1 MKAKLIIAMWLIS
14 LIFLASDNLLQVIIS
29 LCCFAFFSWLL
40 KRHEVEAIKEV
51 KKLENR
57 IDKLIKAMNVE
68 KDVLDI
74 WKERIKN
81 EAKHGDKKKACDVAG
96 TTPPT
101 YLSAMK
107 REKFIDLKDGEL
119 KTLQRLI
126 ERLDARKERFEKIQS
141 QYAG

>member
-1 MKAKLIIAMWLIS
+1 MDAK
-14 LIFLASDNLLQVIIS
+14 
-29 LCCFAFFSWLL
+29 
-40 KRHEVEAIKEV
+40 
-51 KKLENR
+51 
-57 IDKLIKAMNVE
+57 

-81 EAKHGDKKKACDVAG
+81 EVRHGDKKRACEDAG
-96 TTPPT
+96 TTTTT

-119 KTLQRLI
+119 KTLQMVI
-126 ERLDARKERFEKIQS
+126 ERLDARKKQFEKIES